1 MLKNLK
7 RTHDLFGDSYN
18 GENIVGRRLKITA
31 KILDEY
37 KDLGVLPEQVE
48 KKFKKQVSSALVVK
62 EKEET
67 KEPLFSNSQQLIK
80 IKESRKMPKPDWHP
94 PWKLMRVISGH
105 TGWVRCID
113 IDPSNEW
120 FATGASDRMIKIWD
134 MASGTLKLSLTGH
147 ISTVRGVAIS
157 DRHPYLFSCGEDK
170 QIKCWDLEYNKV
182 IRHYHGHLSGI
193 YSLAL
198 HPTLDVLVTGG
209 RDSTARV
216 WDMRTK
222 NQIFAL
228 TGHINTVNAIQT
240 NGVDP
245 QIITASADSTIKLWD
260 LSTGKA
266 MTTLTHHKKGVRSLA
281 MHPNAF
287 SFTSGSTDNIKQ
299 WQLPNGNFIQNF
311 EGHHSIINT
320 MSCNQDGVLFSGG
333 DNGSMY
339 FWDWKTGY
347 NFQTNQAIAQPG
359 SLENEA
365 GIFAS
370 TFDKSGSRLLT
381 CEADKT
387 IKVWKEDENATMETH
402 PIFDFSKHKKELPSD
417 WGYNA
422 KLDRYGKFKDD
433 IVFACRPDRTILF
446 VANVD
451 YIQEIIENKNVF
463 VKPVYLYNI
472 IDIYGKNVVTTEGQ
486 EWKRHRKISAPN
498 FGEKNN
504 IKVHSETVYVVES
517 LIKLWEK
524 EGMDSVNTTKVMFN
538 IALHVF
544 SGAAL
549 GVQLTWNDEGQVPKG
564 HRYTFKQSLK
574 NMLNNLYKYIAIPKF
589 MYYLPIKRIQNVK
602 FAIDEFSSYMKELL
616 EDAKKRPGD
625 GNLLNALAQSVETD
639 EGTEKGFTEQEIF
652 GNLFIFLFAG

>member
-7 RTHDLFGDSYN
+7 RTHDLFGDTSIN
-18 GENIVGRRLKITA
+18 ENIAARKLKITS

-37 KDLGVLPEQVE
+37 KDLGELPDHVE
-48 KKFKKQVSSALVVK
+48 RKFKKQPVSNALVVK
-62 EKEET
+62 EKPEKQEQ
-67 KEPLFSNSQQLIK
+67 LFGNSQQLIK

-113 IDPSNEW
+113 IDSSNEW

-228 TGHINTVNAIQT
+228 TGHINTINAIQT

-260 LSTGKA
+260 LSAGKA
-266 MTTLTHHKKGVRSLA
+266 MTTLTHHKK
-281 MHPNAF
+281 
-287 SFTSGSTDNIKQ
+287 
-299 WQLPNGNFIQNF
+299 
-311 EGHHSIINT
+311 
-320 MSCNQDGVLFSGG
+320 G

-370 TFDKSGSRLLT
+370 TFDKSGARLLT

-387 IKVWKEDENATMETH
+387 IKVWKEDDNATMESH
-402 PIFDFSKHKKELPSD
+402 PIVNWKPKL
-417 WGYNA
+417 A
-422 KLDRYGKFKDD
+422 KAYG
-433 IVFACRPDRTILF
+433 L
-446 VANVD
+446 
-451 YIQEIIENKNVF
+451 
-463 VKPVYLYNI
+463 
-472 IDIYGKNVVTTEGQ
+472 
-486 EWKRHRKISAPN
+486 
-498 FGEKNN
+498 
-504 IKVHSETVYVVES
+504 
-517 LIKLWEK
+517 
-524 EGMDSVNTTKVMFN
+524 
-538 IALHVF
+538 
-544 SGAAL
+544 
-549 GVQLTWNDEGQVPKG
+549 
-564 HRYTFKQSLK
+564 
-574 NMLNNLYKYIAIPKF
+574 
-589 MYYLPIKRIQNVK
+589 
-602 FAIDEFSSYMKELL
+602 
-616 EDAKKRPGD
+616 
-625 GNLLNALAQSVETD
+625 
-639 EGTEKGFTEQEIF
+639 
-652 GNLFIFLFAG
+652 